1 MSKRVINRWFVVIL
15 AAVLLAALSLYKIP
29 HYQKEKAL
37 EALGYKEEEIKA
49 IFKQK
54 VDKEILANSYYSEYL
69 AQEVQKDT
77 FNKKYLGLYVV
88 RDFVNEDT
96 FTLYER
102 LLKTGKYDAAELLTL
117 FGGAHDYEL
126 MPLFV
131 FDKVDAEAYA
141 ADCRNHPENSASSV
155 ILTNDY
161 LEPYENTTD
170 VKDPSAIDA
179 FVSKKYYLGTYE
191 PNKLVEVPQRYGVPN
206 LFLQSEGL
214 AAFTD
219 LCDDLAD
226 SVEGEG
232 IYAVGAYK
240 SYEDQS
246 TYYETY
252 GLDADMYATRPG
264 YSDSQTGLA
273 VEVVSS
279 ANARVSLFGET
290 ASYKWMQEHAH
301 EYGFIERYPQN
312 KKSITGEEG
321 NYAYWRFV
329 GTDLATKIKESG
341 LTFDEYYAY
350 YINGQETNANTNT
363 AN

>member
-1 MSKRVINRWFVVIL
+1 MSKRVINRWFVVVL
-15 AAVLLAALSLYKIP
+15 AAVLLVALSIYKIP
-29 HYQKEKAL
+29 RYQKEQAL
-37 EALGYKEEEIKA
+37 MALGYKEEEIKA

-54 VDKEILANSYYSEYL
+54 VDKDILANSYYSEYL

-96 FTLYER
+96 FTLYDR
-102 LLKTGKYDAAELLTL
+102 LAQTGKYNSDELLTL

-131 FDKVDAEAYA
+131 FDKVDAAAYA
-141 ADCRNHPENSASSV
+141 DDCRNHPENSASSV
-155 ILTNDY
+155 VLTNDY
-161 LEPYENTTD
+161 LIPYENTTD

-179 FVSKKYYLGTYE
+179 FVSKKFYLGQYE
-191 PNKLVEVPQRYGVPN
+191 PNKLVEIPQRYGVPN

-214 AAFTD
+214 AAFTS
-219 LCDDLAD
+219 LCDDLAAN
-226 SVEGEG
+226 VEGEG
-232 IYAVGAYK
+232 IYAVTAYK
-240 SYEDQS
+240 SYDDQAA
-246 TYYETY
+246 YYETY
-252 GLDADMYATRPG
+252 GLDADMYTTHPG
-264 YSDSQTGLA
+264 YSDLQTGLA

-279 ANARVSLFGET
+279 ANARVSQFGET

-329 GTDLATKIKESG
+329 GTELATKIRESG
-341 LTFDEYYAY
+341 LTFDEYYMY
-350 YINGQETNANTNT
+350 YIHGQETNANSNQG
-363 AN
+363 N